1 MMRKDHNMHMA
12 SATGTSAD
20 SKNKPKSAAWFKPDA
35 PFDKAADAQA
45 REKLITARIGLLL
58 RAPFFGNLATRLE
71 LVNADDWLP
80 TLAVDGRRFYYNS
93 HFVNLLSLREVEFGF
108 GHEVLHCVYDHI
120 GMDGRA
126 GSRDPQLFNIAAD
139 YCVNADLLDAR
150 VGERITKVDILFDP
164 KYKGWSAEEV
174 YDDLMQNAQ
183 KINIQSL
190 IDKLLDEHLKSQ
202 PGSGDGDDD
211 GDDDGKKP
219 KINPGELDAIRDEIK
234 QAVLQAAQAA
244 GAGNVPA
251 GVKRLIKNL
260 TEAKLDWRSLLQQQL
275 ESVFKNDFTWM
286 KPSRKG
292 WHQDAVM
299 PGMTPGTQCDVVIA
313 IDTSGSIGEEDIKDF
328 LSEVKG
334 IMEAYD
340 SYKVTVWTFDTQVY
354 NQQEFT
360 SENMRDIIDYEPQGG
375 GGTDFEVNWKYMK
388 DNGIEPKKFVM
399 FTDGYPYSSWGDP
412 DYCDTVWVIKGNPN
426 AQPPF
431 GVWAVYEHAD
441 EGVKSR

>member
-1 MMRKDHNMHMA
+1 MMYMSTA
-12 SATGTSAD
+12 GTTANT
-20 SKNKPKSAAWFKPDA
+20 KNKPKSASWFKPDA
-35 PFDKAADAQA
+35 PFDKNADAAA

-58 RAPFFGNLATRLE
+58 KAPFFGNLATRLE

-93 HFVNLLSLREVEFGF
+93 HFVNMMSLKEVQFGF

-120 GMDGRA
+120 GYDSRL
-126 GSRDPQLFNIAAD
+126 GSRDPQIFNIACD
-139 YCVNADLLDAR
+139 YCVNADLLDAK
-150 VGERITKVDILFDP
+150 VGERITKVDILYDP

-174 YDDLMQNAQ
+174 YDDLMKNAT
-183 KINIQSL
+183 KINIQQL
-190 IDKLLDEHLKSQ
+190 IDQLLDEHLKSG
-202 PGSGDGDDD
+202 PSGVGGSGGADGN
-211 GDDDGKKP
+211 GLRP
-219 KINPGELDAIRDEIK
+219 TINPGELDTIRDEIK
-234 QAVLQAAQAA
+234 EAILQAAQAA

-251 GVKRLIKNL
+251 GVKRLIKDL

-275 ESVFKNDFTWM
+275 ESVFKNDFSWM
-286 KPSRKG
+286 NPSRKG

-299 PGMTPGTQCDVVIA
+299 PGMIPGTQCDVVIA
-313 IDTSGSIGEEDIKDF
+313 IDTSGSISETDIKDF

-340 SYKVTVWTFDTQVY
+340 NYKVTIWTFDTQVY

-360 SENMRDIIDYEPQGG
+360 SDNMRDIMEYDPKGG

-388 DNGIEPKKFVM
+388 DQGIEPKKFVM
-399 FTDGYPYSSWGDP
+399 FTDGYPYGRWGDP
-412 DYCDTVWVIKGNPN
+412 DYCDTVWVIKGNTS

-431 GVWAVYEHAD
+431 GVWAIYEHAN
-441 EGVKSR
+441 EGVKTRR